1 MAGSV
6 ASRQGRASAP
16 RGGGMWPPTGL
27 AQLYPSPFRQTPNAK
42 RQTPNA
48 NAKRRTPNAKR
59 YLLGLSCRCRL
70 QRTQLRKIAVNALIT
85 IELKVK
91 MLVFQPQ

>member
-1 MAGSV
+1 
-6 ASRQGRASAP
+6 
-16 RGGGMWPPTGL
+16 MWPPTAL
-27 AQLYPSPFRQTPNAK
+27 AQLYPSPFRQTPF

-48 NAKRRTPNAKR
+48 ERRTPNAER